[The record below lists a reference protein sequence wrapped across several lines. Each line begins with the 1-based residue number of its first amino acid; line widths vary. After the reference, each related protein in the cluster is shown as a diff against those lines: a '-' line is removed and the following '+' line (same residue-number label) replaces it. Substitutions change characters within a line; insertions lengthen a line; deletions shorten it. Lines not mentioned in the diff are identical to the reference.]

1 VIQHFVEGEH
11 VYKFDASK
19 ESRIGL
25 LPRYAKNES
34 QIRWFTIPTC
44 MIFHLCEYSIIYWCF
59 IQIISNSSVEGIY
72 MLMILEFQEIDDC
85 KLLISVILNLYNIP
99 LCNMNFSCFFSCGLE
114 MIYINDNILKYFVLP
129 ICLVAIENRS

>member
-1 VIQHFVEGEH
+1 MIQHFVEGEH
-11 VYKFDASK
+11 IYKFDASK

-34 QIRWFTIPTC
+34 QICWFIIPTC
-44 MIFHLCEYSIIYWCF
+44 MIFHLCKYSIIYWCF
-59 IQIISNSSVEGIY
+59 IWIISNSSVERIY
-72 MLMILEFQEIDDC
+72 MLMILEFQEIVDC
-85 KLLISVILNLYNIP
+85 KLFISVILNLYNIP

-129 ICLVAIENRS
+129 ICLVAIEKRS

>member
-1 VIQHFVEGEH
+1 
-11 VYKFDASK
+11 
-19 ESRIGL
+19 
-25 LPRYAKNES
+25 
-34 QIRWFTIPTC
+34 
-44 MIFHLCEYSIIYWCF
+44 
-59 IQIISNSSVEGIY
+59 
-72 MLMILEFQEIDDC
+72 MILEFQEIDDC